1 MLRLLEFNFKGEYI
15 IIMNLY
21 IGDCECNSLVEQATK
36 FHYLCFSPIDSN
48 KFYIFC
54 DMEGVIN
61 E

>member
-1 MLRLLEFNFKGEYI
+1 
-15 IIMNLY
+15 MNLY
-21 IGDCECNSLVEQATK
+21 IGDCECNGLVEQATK
-36 FHYLCFSPIDSN
+36 FHCLCFSPIDSN